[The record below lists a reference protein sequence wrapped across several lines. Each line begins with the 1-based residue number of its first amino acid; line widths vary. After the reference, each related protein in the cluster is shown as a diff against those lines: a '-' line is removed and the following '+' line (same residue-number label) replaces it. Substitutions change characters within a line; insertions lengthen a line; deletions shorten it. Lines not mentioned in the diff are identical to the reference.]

1 MSGAHGN
8 MGSVTITDQELSRV
22 VMKIDS
28 QNTLPIATG
37 VLGLSG
43 AEVGTAT
50 AAARD
55 NQFQLKF
62 EILKIWRN
70 RQSTLKNVNQR
81 QVRHG
86 RFLSAPRRKPLKD
99 FSPHNF
105 IMN

>member
-1 MSGAHGN
+1 M
-8 MGSVTITDQELSRV
+8 
-22 VMKIDS
+22 VMKIDA

-70 RQSTLKNVNQR
+70 RQSTLRNVNQR

-86 RFLSAPRRKPLKD
+86 RFISAPRRKPLKD